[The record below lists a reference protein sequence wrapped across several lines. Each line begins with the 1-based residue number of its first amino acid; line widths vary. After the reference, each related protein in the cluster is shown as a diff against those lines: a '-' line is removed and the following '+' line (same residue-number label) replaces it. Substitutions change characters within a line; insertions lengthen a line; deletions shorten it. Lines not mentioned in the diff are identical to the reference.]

1 MPLVVA
7 LWSSAGSIGDEPA
20 GGVLEVERLYLSS
33 RRLLAI
39 RTGVRAGSARTPTG
53 LVIAEG

>member
-1 MPLVVA
+1 VGFV
-7 LWSSAGSIGDEPA
+7 DEPA